1 MNIAKDG
8 ITKKKNNSNE
18 GNVHQNLNQ
27 LTQILAN
34 KGIDFKIS
42 SGYRKGAKTS
52 TGRDSQH
59 GKGGALDIT
68 FPKLGKEA
76 YNKMINDPDIAKFVY
91 DNGLTVIDEYDP
103 NNLSQT
109 KGSGGHLHFGF
120 DKGTKLSDKFRKEYI
135 SKYPSTTTT
144 ETTNPEYLIKGN
156 QKGAI
161 DYNDRKTTSNDIWKG
176 DNYKNVWIP
185 KVNSAI
191 SNPEIADKLI
201 LQIENY
207 SGQDA
212 DDVKYQLSKAKT
224 KEEKLKII
232 NNLATDELLGP
243 FHRLVNDSIDMA
255 LSPNN
260 NEFAKEIELPETVIT
275 KKKTSGI
282 PKETPKKD
290 SKLLNVLSSAMPY
303 IRPSDAEPLDYNQLL
318 GEMYALGTNQL
329 EPVQAQTYQPQLR
342 TPYDISLQ
350 DILNEN
356 QADYRSQQRM
366 IGNNPA
372 AQAMLNAQK
381 YAANQKVL
389 GEQFRLN
396 QANKDQ
402 VYSQNIN
409 TLNDAK
415 LKNLAIY
422 DQQYDRQASA
432 KANTKAT
439 TQAALNSISSK
450 YLQNDAANRK
460 LQIYENLYGYRF
472 DDQGRAVN
480 QNGPAVYNSPQIT
493 DGQDIPIYDNDGN
506 IVGYKR
512 NNNQQTIDSVR
523 TLPINPEKTTNTKSK
538 KSLNGSIVKA
548 IKNL

>member
-1 MNIAKDG
+1 MPLFSLLKDG
-8 ITKKKNNSNE
+8 KKNRVRVQSY
-18 GNVHQNLNQ
+18 GFCS
-27 LTQILAN
+27 TLAN
-34 KGIDFKIS
+34 KMLNKLGIS
-42 SGYRKGAKTS
+42 ER
-52 TGRDSQH
+52 
-59 GKGGALDIT
+59 LDVDG
-68 FPKLGKEA
+68 KLGKHTA
-76 YNKMINDPDIAKFVY
+76 SISVGYGND
-91 DNGLTVIDEYDP
+91 
-103 NNLSQT
+103 
-109 KGSGGHLHFGF
+109 
-120 DKGTKLSDKFRKEYI
+120 
-135 SKYPSTTTT
+135 
-144 ETTNPEYLIKGN
+144 
-156 QKGAI
+156 
-161 DYNDRKTTSNDIWKG
+161 
-176 DNYKNVWIP
+176 
-185 KVNSAI
+185 
-191 SNPEIADKLI
+191 
-201 LQIENY
+201 LQN
-207 SGQDA
+207 
-212 DDVKYQLSKAKT
+212 
-224 KEEKLKII
+224 
-232 NNLATDELLGP
+232 
-243 FHRLVNDSIDMA
+243 
-255 LSPNN
+255 NN

-290 SKLLNVLSSAMPY
+290 SKLLNVLSSVMPY

-402 VYSQNIN
+402 VYSGNIA

-480 QNGPAVYNSPQIT
+480 QNGPAVFNTPQIT